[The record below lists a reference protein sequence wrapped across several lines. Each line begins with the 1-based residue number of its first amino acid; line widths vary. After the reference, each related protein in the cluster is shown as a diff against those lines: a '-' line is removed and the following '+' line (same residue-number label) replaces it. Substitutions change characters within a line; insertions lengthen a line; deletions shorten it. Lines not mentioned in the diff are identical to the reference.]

1 MFNKAGRAE
10 PALPQYRTTMKREV
24 KKAMSRIRKAQD
36 AVYNNA
42 TECSSLS
49 VDNNSLKDYEG
60 KVKNWWTIFVHR
72 EDDPQHCRSWRV
84 ADDDLESIESTLQ
97 EISEYMNYQ
106 V

>member
-1 MFNKAGRAE
+1 
-10 PALPQYRTTMKREV
+10 MKREV

-42 TECSSLS
+42 TECSSMS
-49 VDNNSLKDYEG
+49 VENNSLKDYEG

-84 ADDDLESIESTLQ
+84 ANDDLESIESTLQ